1 MKMKRRNE
9 RNGMGGYEVRKGMV
23 ISVGLMKT
31 KQLDL

>member
-9 RNGMGGYEVRKGMV
+9 RNGMGGYEVIKGMV

>member
-23 ISVGLMKT
+23 ILVGLMKT
-31 KQLDL
+31 KRVDL